1 MYINCGVT
9 VNVLLN
15 LISSSLR
22 VNSNLFVLQI
32 VKVRTENLVKRILQ
46 NKTVEIG
53 NSQRYFK

>member
-15 LISSSLR
+15 LISSSLT

-32 VKVRTENLVKRILQ
+32 VKVRTENLVKKNTTEQ
-46 NKTVEIG
+46 NGGDRKEPKI
-53 NSQRYFK
+53 F